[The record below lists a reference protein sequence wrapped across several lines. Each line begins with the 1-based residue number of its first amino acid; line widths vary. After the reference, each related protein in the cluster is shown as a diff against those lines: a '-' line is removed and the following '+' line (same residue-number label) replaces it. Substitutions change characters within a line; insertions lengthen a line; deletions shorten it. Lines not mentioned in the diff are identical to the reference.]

1 MAKTSASNRARM
13 VLLGIEGHLNLKQ
26 VWIES
31 CRKVRGTDKY
41 NMVLRTEDE
50 LHSGDVEAAEE
61 ALGGDAGP
69 LSSGYEDGC
78 ECCGGGSSYIE
89 FELDGCTIPNLAS

>member
-1 MAKTSASNRARM
+1 MAKLSARDRARA
-13 VLLGIEGHLNLKQ
+13 VLLGIEDYPNLKY

-31 CRKVRGTDKY
+31 CRKVRKTSQY
-41 NMVLRTEDE
+41 NLVLRTEE
-50 LHSGDVEAAEE
+50 SLHSGDVEAAEE

-69 LSSGYEDGC
+69 LSSGFEDGC

-89 FELDGCTIPNLAS
+89 FELDGCTIPVL